1 MTTTAHLPGNTPVA
15 SPAPGSAGRRRLPA
29 EPGLWGFLLA
39 DMTVFAGFFAFYLW
53 SLGDSRAAFAADASQ
68 LIVPLGLINTLVLL
82 ASSWTVVRAVRA
94 HSAGDWHAA
103 RTWLR
108 LTLVG
113 AAAFVVIKFSE
124 YGVEIAHG
132 HTMMS
137 SGFFMFYF
145 VLTAMHLMHV
155 TIGTGLV
162 TRWYH
167 SLRPGGR
174 PASLLWSESA
184 AGYWHMVDLLWLI
197 IFSFLYIGSHS

>member
-1 MTTTAHLPGNTPVA
+1 MTTARLPASTPA
-15 SPAPGSAGRRRLPA
+15 AAPAPVIAGRRRLPA

-53 SLGDSRAAFAADASQ
+53 SLGGSRAAFAADASA

-82 ASSWTVVRAVRA
+82 ASSWTVVRAARA
-94 HSAGDWHAA
+94 HSAGDWQSA
-103 RTWLR
+103 RRWLR
-108 LTLVG
+108 LTLAG
-113 AAAFVVIKFSE
+113 AVAFAVIKFSE
-124 YGVEIAHG
+124 YGVEIARG
-132 HTMMS
+132 HTMTS

-145 VLTAMHLMHV
+145 VLTGMHLMHV
-155 TIGTGLV
+155 TIGSGLV

-174 PASLLWSESA
+174 PASPLWAESA